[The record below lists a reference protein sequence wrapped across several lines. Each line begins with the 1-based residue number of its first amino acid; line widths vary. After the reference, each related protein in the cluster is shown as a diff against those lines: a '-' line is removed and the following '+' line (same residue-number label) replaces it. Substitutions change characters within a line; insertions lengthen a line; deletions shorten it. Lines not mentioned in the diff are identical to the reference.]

1 MGQRTLADRMTVL
14 DPPAF
19 WPTLR
24 ASLSLFRHARPGL
37 RDPTALPVIERAAS
51 GVTLDA
57 AWLARYGAS
66 VGAVADGTLPPLALQ
81 MAAAPLHLA
90 MLADARFPF
99 KALGLVHLSQQ
110 VNQTRAIRTDEPLNL
125 RAFTCDARGE
135 KRGMSF
141 CIRTEASSDGE
152 VVWQGSTRALA
163 SDPALAAKS
172 RKRSVAEPHI
182 ADAAPPSPISETLLQ
197 VPEDMGRRYAAIAGD
212 LNPIHQ
218 RAVLARMFGF
228 RRAIVHGTWTLARAL
243 SLSGLPG
250 SPVFTLDAAFRRPVE
265 LPSDVM
271 VRVWKCNG
279 DTTQRVEVVRAGDGS
294 LCLGVDLRMGP
305 PH

>member
-37 RDPTALPVIERAAS
+37 RDPTALPVIERAARD
-51 GVTLDA
+51 VTLDA

-110 VNQTRAIRTDEPLNL
+110 VNQTRAIRADEPLNL

-163 SDPALAAKS
+163 SDPALAA
-172 RKRSVAEPHI
+172 E
-182 ADAAPPSPISETLLQ
+182 APP
-197 VPEDMGRRYAAIAGD
+197 A
-212 LNPIHQ
+212 
-218 RAVLARMFGF
+218 
-228 RRAIVHGTWTLARAL
+228 
-243 SLSGLPG
+243 
-250 SPVFTLDAAFRRPVE
+250 
-265 LPSDVM
+265 
-271 VRVWKCNG
+271 
-279 DTTQRVEVVRAGDGS
+279 
-294 LCLGVDLRMGP
+294 
-305 PH
+305 

>member
-37 RDPTALPVIERAAS
+37 RDPDALPVIERAARD
-51 GVTLDA
+51 VTLDA

-66 VGAVADGTLPPLALQ
+66 
-81 MAAAPLHLA
+81 
-90 MLADARFPF
+90 
-99 KALGLVHLSQQ
+99 
-110 VNQTRAIRTDEPLNL
+110 
-125 RAFTCDARGE
+125 TCDARGE

-197 VPEDMGRRYAAIAGD
+197 VPEDMGAT
-212 LNPIHQ
+212 PPS
-218 RAVLARMFGF
+218 RA
-228 RRAIVHGTWTLARAL
+228 T
-243 SLSGLPG
+243 
-250 SPVFTLDAAFRRPVE
+250 
-265 LPSDVM
+265 
-271 VRVWKCNG
+271 
-279 DTTQRVEVVRAGDGS
+279 
-294 LCLGVDLRMGP
+294 
-305 PH
+305 